1 MYPPRATCSGP
12 FAVSGIYIENDLMV
26 YATSIDPDQ
35 TPHLRSLIRVYP
47 GRLHNNILNESTK
60 MNQRTV

>member
-12 FAVSGIYIENDLMV
+12 FAVSGIYIENDLMI

-35 TPHLRSLIRVYP
+35 TPLPRSLIRTFTV
-47 GRLHNNILNESTK
+47 REENHWILQN
-60 MNQRTV
+60 V